1 MTAYIGIDPG
11 FKGAIAVITDNVV
24 QVFDTPTVMITKTRR
39 DYLIPKMTSIV
50 SAFNKTGVVA
60 IEKVHSMPRQGVAS
74 AFTFG
79 KGYGIWLGVLSALVI
94 PYEEV
99 TPQRWQ
105 GAMLDGMQRG
115 KDANRLRAM
124 QLFPH
129 MSESFERKKD
139 DGRADA
145 LLIAEYR
152 RRLG

>member
-1 MTAYIGIDPG
+1 MNYIGIDPG
-11 FKGAIAVITDNVV
+11 FKGAVAIIYENGTVKLI
-24 QVFDTPTVMITKTRR
+24 DTPTLKVGTRKDYMIQEMTKALSLPTLRQ
-39 DYLIPKMTSIV
+39 
-50 SAFNKTGVVA
+50 VA

-79 KGYGIWLGVLSALVI
+79 KGYGIWLGILGALHI

-105 GAMLDGMQRG
+105 REMMDSMQRG
-115 KDANRLRAM
+115 KDASRLRAM
-124 QLFPH
+124 QLFPQVADQLNL
-129 MSESFERKKD
+129 KKH

-145 LLIAEYR
+145 LLLAEYR